1 MISATACRLRRIPR
15 PPLQQRFRKIRYKIK
30 STCLNALTEDFTNS
44 SSPGSNMGISRVEA
58 PRSWTVHAGYLMTKV
73 GKPRSRNESDEPM
86 PIMAMRMNTPSYLNR
101 IHGRYSEI
109 RGTRAQQGRQLSR
122 QVRTLINL
130 KPHTRAVRQ
139 LDCQSP
145 KIFLPLVSVPN
156 NCC

>member
-1 MISATACRLRRIPR
+1 
-15 PPLQQRFRKIRYKIK
+15 
-30 STCLNALTEDFTNS
+30 
-44 SSPGSNMGISRVEA
+44 
-58 PRSWTVHAGYLMTKV
+58 MTKV

-130 KPHTRAVRQ
+130 KTTYPR
-139 LDCQSP
+139 QSP